1 MRPQTLPIFFAFFVM
16 GFVDAVGTLVGF
28 AREEYHLSGRMAGL
42 LPFFGFIAFALFSV
56 PGGVL
61 MDKKG
66 KKFLMLLSLGIV
78 VAGQAVPA
86 AGGGSYALLVAAIFA
101 IGIGMTLLQVAGNPI
116 MRDVSAEGRYAR
128 NLTFAQFIKGLGSI
142 AGPFL
147 AVALAVSGSRWESIV
162 RMYRVFAVIVAVT
175 FVGVLL
181 LQVEEKKGADE
192 KPPASIRSSF
202 ALLGTP
208 YVFLMIFGL
217 FLYVGAEVGVNSWI
231 ATFLSERHAF
241 DIARLATGGIA
252 FFFVALTLGRLVGSA
267 VLNFMSARLF
277 LVVTSAVSVLGTLG
291 ILLGSREVAVA
302 SIFVTGL
309 GFGNVFPLVFSILID
324 HMPERSA
331 ELSGLLCMAIAG
343 GAVVPFLMGEVK
355 DAVGITAAMT
365 VPFACLLYVLFLGL
379 REVRAA
385 RVHA

>member
-66 KKFLMLLSLGIV
+66 KKFLMLLSLAIV

-86 AGGGSYALLVAAIFA
+86 AGGGRDFLLVAAIFA

-147 AVALAVSGSRWESIV
+147 AVALAVSGSGWESIV
-162 RMYRVFAVIVAVT
+162 RMYRVFAVIVALT
-175 FVGVLL
+175 LVGVLL
-181 LQVEEKKGADE
+181 LRVDEEKGADE

-252 FFFVALTLGRLVGSA
+252 FFFVALTAGRLVGSA
-267 VLNFMSARLF
+267 ILNFMSARLF
-277 LVVTSAVSVLGTLG
+277 LVVTSVVSVLGTLG
-291 ILLGSREVAVA
+291 ILFGSKEVAVA

-309 GFGNVFPLVFSILID
+309 GFGNVFPLVFAILID

-343 GAVVPFLMGEVK
+343 GAVVPFLMGEIK
-355 DAVGITAAMT
+355 DAVGITGAMT
-365 VPFACLLYVLFLGL
+365 VPFACLLYVLLLGL
-379 REVRAA
+379 HEVRAA
-385 RVHA
+385 KVHA